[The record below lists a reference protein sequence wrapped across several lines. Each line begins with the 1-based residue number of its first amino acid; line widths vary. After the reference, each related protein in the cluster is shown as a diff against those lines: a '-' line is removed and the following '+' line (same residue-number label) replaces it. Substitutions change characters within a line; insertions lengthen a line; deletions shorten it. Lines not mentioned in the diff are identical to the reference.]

1 MLRAPVRGGV
11 STQCPWK
18 YVEPAK
24 SCFRNELGKPGEREE
39 GGSLVGKKL
48 KWRIGYDVVPV
59 QSVLQFTCPFHVFS
73 IRYLLS
79 IYKFSVIVHSVP
91 LWTPKCIYYTSS
103 QHFLVLS

>member
-24 SCFRNELGKPGEREE
+24 SCFRNELGKQGEREE

-59 QSVLQFTCPFHVFS
+59 QSVLQFTCPFFVFS
-73 IRYLLS
+73 I
-79 IYKFSVIVHSVP
+79 VIFC
-91 LWTPKCIYYTSS
+91 LYIN
-103 QHFLVLS
+103 FR